1 MIVSMYTQTEN
12 LDEKNSPEN
21 KKTFIKDV
29 ITVVLLVAFVVIP
42 IRTFIAQPF
51 VVYGASMSP
60 TFENGDYLIIDQ
72 VSYKFKEPRRLD
84 VIIFKYPNDTSK
96 FFIKRIIGLPNE
108 TVEIFGSDV
117 FIKNSENP
125 DGFKLGEAYIQN
137 SGNNNLIRTLGES
150 EYFVM
155 GDNRPASSDSRM
167 WGNLDKKFIV
177 GKTFLQLLPITRI
190 GLLLGV

>member
-1 MIVSMYTQTEN
+1 MIASMYTQTEN
-12 LDEKNSPEN
+12 LDEKKPPEN
-21 KKTFIKDV
+21 KKTFIKDI

-51 VVYGASMSP
+51 VVYGESMSP
-60 TFENGDYLIIDQ
+60 TFENGDYLIVDQ
-72 VSYKFKEPRRLD
+72 VSYKFKEPQRLD

-125 DGFKLGEAYIQN
+125 DSFKLNETYIQN
-137 SGNNNLIRTLGES
+137 SGNNNLVRTLGAN

-190 GLLLGV
+190 GLLSGV

>member
-1 MIVSMYTQTEN
+1 MYTQTEN

-21 KKTFIKDV
+21 KKTFIKDI

-60 TFENGDYLIIDQ
+60 TFENCDYLIVDQ
-72 VSYKFKEPRRLD
+72 ISYKFKEPQRLD

-108 TVEIFGSDV
+108 TVEIFGSDI

-125 DGFKLGEAYIQN
+125 DGFKLNETYIQN
-137 SGNNNLIRTLGES
+137 SGNNNLIRTLGPN

-190 GLLLGV
+190 GLLSGV